1 MYLKIPRLYDSH
13 THFIAT
19 GEFSSG
25 LSLHMIRTEDD
36 LKKIQVAPE
45 SYRSDWI
52 LGFGWNKDALDFDV
66 HKRILDKY
74 FSDSPVFFMR
84 KDGHSS
90 WLNSLALEK
99 LGIQSETGV
108 LIETEHLKAWD
119 ALPAYTSEQQRLHI
133 QKACSVYN
141 KAGFTHVRDMSCTK
155 DLWQRLRE
163 MSLSNELTVAIE
175 QNYTTHEIS
184 DFHDVLENACESKK
198 QETQT
203 LRLKGIKLFYD
214 GTLGSETALLSQPYR
229 NIANGNQ
236 GMRLWSREDLA
247 KVIVETWQRG
257 LEFSVHVIG
266 DQAAHEVVTVARE
279 VSAKGALGR
288 LNLEHAQIL
297 RSETIQMMKP
307 LHVTCYMQP
316 CHWLSDRAW
325 LKEKIGDLYKYA
337 FPMEALRVA
346 KIPTFFGCDS
356 PIEASSFWSNFDALQ
371 MSAKDGIR
379 KLNDDISKYHSHPDI
394 SFADSLTVFE
404 NREVKEIIFCGNELK
419 I

>member
-1 MYLKIPRLYDSH
+1 MHLKIPRLYDSH

-25 LSLHMIRTEDD
+25 LSLHAIRTEDD
-36 LKKIQVAPE
+36 LKRIQVTSE
-45 SYRSDWI
+45 SFRSNWL
-52 LGFGWNKDALDFDV
+52 LGFGWDSAALDFSV
-66 HKRILDKY
+66 HKKILDKY
-74 FSDSPVFFMR
+74 FPDVPVFFMR

-119 ALPAYTSEQQRLHI
+119 ALPVYTNEQQRLHI
-133 QKACSVYN
+133 LKACSVYN

-155 DLWQRLRE
+155 ELWQRLRE
-163 MSLSNELTVAIE
+163 MSLANDLTVAIE

-184 DFHDVLENACESKK
+184 DFQSTLEVAYESKK
-198 QETQT
+198 QETET

-214 GTLGSETALLSQPYR
+214 GTLGSETALLSQPYGR
-229 NIANGNQ
+229 IANGSK
-236 GMRLWSREDLA
+236 GMRLWSQEDLA
-247 KVIVETWQRG
+247 TVIVETWQKG

-266 DQAAHEVVTVARE
+266 DQAAHEVVSVARE
-279 VSAKGALGR
+279 VSAKGAVGR

-297 RSETIQMMKP
+297 RPETIQMMKP

-316 CHWLSDRAW
+316 CHWLSDRVW

-379 KLNDDISKYHSHPDI
+379 KLNDDISKYHSHPDT
-394 SFADSLTVFE
+394 SFADSFTVFE
-404 NREVKEIIFCGNELK
+404 NREVKEIIFCGKEIK